1 MNKARLNARALMSQN
16 VYYLDKKQV
25 GGGYDDKIFAVGK
38 VQNLGQTAG
47 GTNSVVF
54 AFVNNNHW
62 VNTNNVA
69 ATYDLNAKVPG
80 TDLNYFGIDRGR
92 NYNVRDLLA
101 DNSNNFVWSTSRSG
115 ADLIDNGLF
124 VGLPNT
130 NAATGSYQAQY
141 LQLVDVSPRVFS
153 FSPQQFMTHGTTNT
167 LMASVTPPAPVT
179 YSLVGGDTSKV
190 TLTGNQLVINS
201 GTGSVT
207 IRASIQATADSPAD
221 SKEATV
227 TFQKATQT
235 ISFVLGQPSV
245 PSGTS
250 VPLNATST
258 SGLLVTYVSSL
269 PNVASINQAGT
280 AASALAQ
287 GQTTITASQA
297 GNENFLVAESKTQV
311 LTVTA
316 GGPTFESLF
325 PGQDP
330 SSDVDGDGV
339 PALAEYALN
348 GSTGTDDSGKL
359 AQIEEDS
366 RLAITAVVRANDPR
380 LTVDALTSINLA
392 SGWNGPVLEGEAL
405 PDQSG
410 VTAGFERRRYFI
422 DLSAP
427 TNNQGFIRMRF
438 RLLLANP

>member
-1 MNKARLNARALMSQN
+1 MGMNMYFLSKTGQNAGFENSML
-16 VYYLDKKQV
+16 
-25 GGGYDDKIFAVGK
+25 AVGK
-38 VQNLGQTAG
+38 VENLGQPAG
-47 GTNSVVF
+47 GDNSVVF
-54 AFVNNNHW
+54 AFVNNNHLA
-62 VNTNNVA
+62 NPSVA
-69 ATYDLNAKVPG
+69 ATFDLNAKVPG
-80 TDLNYFGIDRGR
+80 TDLNYFGIERGR
-92 NYNVRDLLA
+92 LYNVRDLLA
-101 DNSNNFVWSTSRSG
+101 DNPNDFVWKNNQGVVTHRTG

-130 NAATGSYQAQY
+130 APATGSHQAQY

-153 FSPQQFMTHGTTNT
+153 FSPPQFMTYGTTNT
-167 LMASVTPPAPVT
+167 LTASVTPPAPVT
-179 YSLVGGDTSKV
+179 YSLVGGDTGNV

-235 ISFVLGQPSV
+235 ISFVLAQPSV

-250 VPLNATST
+250 VPLSATST
-258 SGLLVTYVSSL
+258 SGLPITYVSSA

-287 GQTTITASQA
+287 GQATITASQP

-330 SSDVDGDGV
+330 NSDVDGDGV

-359 AQIEEDS
+359 AQVEEGS
-366 RLAITAVVRANDPR
+366 RLAITAVVRTGDPR
-380 LTVDALTSINLA
+380 LTVDALTSFNLA
-392 SGWNGPVLEGEAL
+392 AGWNGPVLEGEAL

-410 VTAGFERRRYFI
+410 VTTGFERRRYFI
-422 DLSAP
+422 EFGSTD
-427 TNNQGFIRMRF
+427 NQGFIRMRF
-438 RLLLANP
+438 RLLPASL